1 MCNGLQIH
9 VTDAGIF
16 RPVAATLDILE
27 AVIQTSAAGAVRF
40 NSPPYEYEYKLMPF
54 DILSGDD
61 KMRKVLESGSSIK
74 EEKERWDSG
83 IEEFRK
89 EFRDLVL
96 YED

>member
-9 VTDAGIF
+9 ITDP
-16 RPVAATLDILE
+16 RVYSPVATALEILE
-27 AVIQTSAAGAVRF
+27 AVIQKSQSGSVKF
-40 NSPPYEYEYKLMPF
+40 NPPPYEYEYELMPF

-74 EEKERWDSG
+74 EEKARWNDG

-89 EFRDLVL
+89 EFRKIAL
-96 YED
+96 YEE